1 MLALSRRLWCGGD
14 PGGGIAFLG
23 ATAAE
28 QVLAKQCPVAGCR
41 FKVVCFCVV
50 RRWMRRGPHECE
62 VSEGQDFAFAA
73 RWWPRDRRL
82 WMCGLRLAELWWRS
96 CGALLWLA
104 AGYTSDG
111 VEHHFDGAC
120 FGGVLL
126 VPLPGCSGVTSCWI
140 FARFSI
146 IN

>member
-1 MLALSRRLWCGGD
+1 VSSD
-14 PGGGIAFLG
+14 
-23 ATAAE
+23 
-28 QVLAKQCPVAGCR
+28 GCR
-41 FKVVCFCVV
+41 FKVVYFCVI
-50 RRWMRRGPHECE
+50 RRWLRRGPHECE
-62 VSEGQDFAFAA
+62 VSEGQDFAFVA
-73 RWWPRDRRL
+73 RWWLGDRLL
-82 WMCGLRLAELWWRS
+82 WMCGLRLAELWWMSR
-96 CGALLWLA
+96 GALLRLA

-111 VEHHFDGAC
+111 VEHRFDDTC